1 MANRIRR
8 STRSRS
14 SLNVK
19 FADDPDYDER
29 TFEDDQGDDDDDDID
44 ELPVARIK
52 QEQQRHTSQ
61 NNTNSGIVKRRRGRP
76 AKREPLHDD
85 DEDWHAEEDDDEEDF
100 STVTPVDVTL
110 SPSGP
115 DGNPSVYEFS
125 ETSNRKKLPTVN
137 SVGNNNSSRDSTKT
151 PIKVRR
157 DEKHL
162 CPYCNYCTGKK
173 YLLQRH
179 LKSHSTERPHK
190 CAYCSNTFKTT
201 AQLQNHVNTHLG
213 IKPFQCKFCEYKF
226 TTSGELI
233 RHVRY
238 KHTLEKPHKC
248 EECGY
253 ATVELSKLRR
263 HIRTHTGEKPYSCPH
278 CSYCSPDT
286 FKLKRHLRVHTGERP
301 YQCTICKFRFTQ
313 SNSLKA
319 HMLTHQTNAQKFHCT
334 YCPTVL
340 TRKADLK
347 QHMLKKHA
355 NDEDFVTCLKC
366 DQEFADP
373 HELSQHKKMHH
384 GLNNN
389 NNNSFNNTPRVQLSC
404 SLCTYKT
411 FSQDILDD
419 HMDSQHRDDRTFQC
433 NECGLMYATRGDL
446 RQHVTKVHRCGI
458 YAKMPAGGLS
468 IRQRPY
474 SSSLKN
480 SQRSSTTSTSPIKQQ
495 MRRRETVYRCSIC
508 RNKFPHIRAIE
519 RHHYDVHHIDP
530 FDADAMKKATII
542 DEEEIE
548 DDQEQEHQH
557 QQQQQQSVEMNQ
569 VQQEINNRDEDEQ
582 MAIIQFR
589 NQHQNSEQSPLIV
602 KIERDGYDD
611 FETADDFLLNKPTPR
626 TRQLQKARRTLSKNI
641 YDDSS
646 YLDSS
651 ITKKE
656 YLHNSNY
663 DMKDH
668 YDNEIDYDN
677 ENETETADT
686 FVEMIDDEDN
696 IIDEDDDD
704 GGGQNN
710 IIKYRSST
718 QKLT

>member
-1 MANRIRR
+1 MTNETRR
-8 STRSRS
+8 STRSRA

-19 FADDPDYDER
+19 FADDPDYDEH
-29 TFEDDQGDDDDDDID
+29 TFEDDQGDDDNID
-44 ELPVARIK
+44 ELPVARVK

-61 NNTNSGIVKRRRGRP
+61 NINTNSSNILKRRRGRP
-76 AKREPLHDD
+76 AKRELSHEN
-85 DEDWHAEEDDDEEDF
+85 DEDWHVDDEEDF
-100 STVTPVDVTL
+100 SAVTPVNVTL
-110 SPSGP
+110 SPQANS
-115 DGNPSVYEFS
+115 SIYEFS
-125 ETSNRKKLPTVN
+125 EVSNRKN
-137 SVGNNNSSRDSTKT
+137 IGSSGNNISRDSTKAQNK
-151 PIKVRR
+151 IRR

-190 CAYCSNTFKTT
+190 CTYCSNTFKTT

-238 KHTLEKPHKC
+238 KHTMEKPHKC

-263 HIRTHTGEKPYSCPH
+263 HIRTHTGEKPYACPH

-347 QHMLKKHA
+347 QHMIKKHS

-373 HELSQHKKMHH
+373 NELNQHRKIHHE
-384 GLNNN
+384 NNN
-389 NNNSFNNTPRVQLSC
+389 NFTVPRIQLTCALC
-404 SLCTYKT
+404 SYKT
-411 FSQDILDD
+411 FSPNMLDE
-419 HMDSQHRDDRTFQC
+419 HMNSQHRDHRTFQC

-446 RQHVTKVHRCGI
+446 RQHITKVHRCGV
-458 YAKMPAGGLS
+458 YAKIPAGGLS
-468 IRQRPY
+468 IRPRTF

-480 SQRSSTTSTSPIKQQ
+480 AQRSSSTSSLSPIKQQ
-495 MRRRETVYRCSIC
+495 INRRETVYRCTLCS
-508 RNKFPHIRAIE
+508 NKFTHLRAIE
-519 RHHYDVHHIDP
+519 RHHYDAHNVDP
-530 FDADAMKKATII
+530 FDVEAMKSATIQE
-542 DEEEIE
+542 EEEIE
-548 DDQEQEHQH
+548 DEQQQDESMVNAQSDMQEQE
-557 QQQQQQSVEMNQ
+557 
-569 VQQEINNRDEDEQ
+569 IYNRDEDEQ

-589 NQHQNSEQSPLIV
+589 NQNHNAEQSPLIV
-602 KIERDGYDD
+602 KIERDGTDD
-611 FETADDFLLNKPTPR
+611 FENADDYITNKPTPR
-626 TRQLQKARRTLSKNI
+626 TRQLQKARRTLSKTSFDNSS
-641 YDDSS
+641 YADSS
-646 YLDSS
+646 
-651 ITKKE
+651 TRKKE
-656 YLHNSNY
+656 YLQNSNY
-663 DMKDH
+663 DMKEH
-668 YDNEIDYDN
+668 YDDDMEVDP
-677 ENETETADT
+677 EHETGDT
-686 FVEMIDDEDN
+686 FVENIADDDDNINDEDN
-696 IIDEDDDD
+696 LV
-704 GGGQNN
+704 
-710 IIKYRSST
+710 IKYRSST
-718 QKLT
+718 QKLTSF

>member
-1 MANRIRR
+1 MTSRIRR

-14 SLNVK
+14 SLSLK
-19 FADDPDYDER
+19 FANDPDFDQQA
-29 TFEDDQGDDDDDDID
+29 FEDDQGDNDDDEDDDID

-61 NNTNSGIVKRRRGRP
+61 NNTDSGIVKRRRGRP
-76 AKREPLHDD
+76 SKRETLHDD
-85 DEDWHAEEDDDEEDF
+85 DEWHAEHEEF

-110 SPSGP
+110 SPSGS
-115 DGNPSVYEFS
+115 DVNASVYEFS
-125 ETSNRKKLPTVN
+125 ETSNRKKLPTVD
-137 SVGNNNSSRDSTKT
+137 SFGNNLSHDSTKT

-263 HIRTHTGEKPYSCPH
+263 HIRTHTGEKPYSC
-278 CSYCSPDT
+278 SYCSPDT

-301 YQCTICKFRFTQ
+301 YQCTVCKFRFTQ

-319 HMLTHQTNAQKFHCT
+319 HLLTHETNAQKFHCT

-366 DQEFADP
+366 DQEFTDP
-373 HELSQHKKMHH
+373 HELTQHKKLHH
-384 GLNNN
+384 AMNNTNNN
-389 NNNSFNNTPRVQLSC
+389 FNTPRVQLSC

-419 HMDSQHRDDRTFQC
+419 HMDSQHRDERTFQC

-446 RQHVTKVHRCGI
+446 RQHITKVHRCGV

-468 IRQRPY
+468 IRQRSH

-480 SQRSSTTSTSPIKQQ
+480 SQRSTNLSTSPIKYQA
-495 MRRRETVYRCSIC
+495 RRCETIYRCSTC
-508 RNKFPHIRAIE
+508 RSKFSHLRAIE
-519 RHHYDVHHIDP
+519 RHHYDIHHIDP
-530 FDADAMKKATII
+530 FDTEAMKNSTVI
-542 DEEEIE
+542 DQEEIQ
-548 DDQEQEHQH
+548 DDYEQQQEQQLIEI
-557 QQQQQQSVEMNQ
+557 NQ
-569 VQQEINNRDEDEQ
+569 VQQSINDRDEDEQ

-589 NQHQNSEQSPLIV
+589 NQNQNHDHSPLIV

-611 FETADDFLLNKPTPR
+611 FETADDYISNKRTPR
-626 TRQLQKARRTLSKNI
+626 ACQLQKSRRRSSKTS

-646 YLDSS
+646 CLDSS
-651 ITKKE
+651 VNKKE
-656 YLHNSNY
+656 FLNNSNY
-663 DMKDH
+663 DD
-668 YDNEIDYDN
+668 DTNN
-677 ENETETADT
+677 ENETADI
-686 FVEMIDDEDN
+686 FVEMIDDDQDN
-696 IIDEDDDD
+696 NIDD
-704 GGGQNN
+704 NNFN

-718 QKLT
+718 HKLT

>member
-1 MANRIRR
+1 MTSRVRR
-8 STRSRS
+8 SIRSRS
-14 SLNVK
+14 SLNLK
-19 FADDPDYDER
+19 FTDDPDFDQEA
-29 TFEDDQGDDDDDDID
+29 FEYDQGDEDDDEDDDID

-52 QEQQRHTSQ
+52 QEQQRHASQ

-76 AKREPLHDD
+76 SKRETLHDND
-85 DEDWHAEEDDDEEDF
+85 DEWHAEHEEDF
-100 STVTPVDVTL
+100 STGTPVDVTL
-110 SPSGP
+110 SPTGP
-115 DGNPSVYEFS
+115 DVDASVYEFS
-125 ETSNRKKLPTVN
+125 ETSNRKKLPTVD
-137 SVGNNNSSRDSTKT
+137 SFGSILSRDSTKT

-301 YQCTICKFRFTQ
+301 YQCTVCKFRFTQ

-319 HMLTHQTNAQKFHCT
+319 HMLTHETNAQKFHCT

-347 QHMLKKHA
+347 QHMSKKHA

-366 DQEFADP
+366 DQEFTDP
-373 HELSQHKKMHH
+373 HELTQHKKLHH
-384 GLNNN
+384 AMNNTNNN
-389 NNNSFNNTPRVQLSC
+389 FNTPRVQLSC

-419 HMDSQHRDDRTFQC
+419 HMDSQHRDERTFQC

-446 RQHVTKVHRCGI
+446 RQHITKVHRCGV

-468 IRQRPY
+468 MRQRSH

-480 SQRSSTTSTSPIKQQ
+480 SQRSSNLSTSPIKHQAQ
-495 MRRRETVYRCSIC
+495 RCETIYRCSIC
-508 RNKFPHIRAIE
+508 RSKFSHLRAIE
-519 RHHYDVHHIDP
+519 RHHYDIHHIDP
-530 FDADAMKKATII
+530 FDTEAMKNSTVI
-542 DEEEIE
+542 DEEETQ
-548 DDQEQEHQH
+548 DDYEQQQEQQFIEI
-557 QQQQQQSVEMNQ
+557 NQ
-569 VQQEINNRDEDEQ
+569 VQQSINDREEDEQ

-589 NQHQNSEQSPLIV
+589 NQNQNHDHSPLIV

-611 FETADDFLLNKPTPR
+611 FETADDYISNKRMPR
-626 TRQLQKARRTLSKNI
+626 TYQLQKSRRRLSKMS

-646 YLDSS
+646 CLDSPAN
-651 ITKKE
+651 KKE
-656 YLHNSNY
+656 FLNNSNY
-663 DMKDH
+663 DDA
-668 YDNEIDYDN
+668 DTNN
-677 ENETETADT
+677 ENETADI
-686 FVEMIDDEDN
+686 FVEVIDDDQDN
-696 IIDEDDDD
+696 NIDD
-704 GGGQNN
+704 NNFN

-718 QKLT
+718 HKLT

>member
-1 MANRIRR
+1 MTSEIRR

-19 FADDPDYDER
+19 FVDDPDYDEH
-29 TFEDDQGDDDDDDID
+29 TFEDDQGDDDNID
-44 ELPVARIK
+44 ELPVARVK

-61 NNTNSGIVKRRRGRP
+61 NNNTNSSIIKRRRGRP
-76 AKREPLHDD
+76 AKHELLHDN
-85 DEDWHAEEDDDEEDF
+85 DEDWHVENEEDF
-100 STVTPVDVTL
+100 STVTL
-110 SPSGP
+110 SPQVNS
-115 DGNPSVYEFS
+115 SVYEFS
-125 ETSNRKKLPTVN
+125 ETSNRKSIGST
-137 SVGNNNSSRDSTKT
+137 GNNISRDSIKT
-151 PIKVRR
+151 SIKIRR

-190 CAYCSNTFKTT
+190 CTYCSNTFKTT

-263 HIRTHTGEKPYSCPH
+263 HIRTHTGEKPYACPH

-301 YQCTICKFRFTQ
+301 YQCTVCKFRFTQ

-347 QHMLKKHA
+347 QHMIKKHA
-355 NDEDFVTCLKC
+355 NGEDFVTCLKC
-366 DQEFADP
+366 DQEFSDP
-373 HELSQHKKMHH
+373 HELNQHKKIHH
-384 GLNNN
+384 ENT
-389 NNNSFNNTPRVQLSC
+389 NNNSFNVPRVQLTC
-404 SLCTYKT
+404 ALCTYKT
-411 FSQDILDD
+411 FSQNMLDD
-419 HMDSQHRDDRTFQC
+419 HMNSQHRDYRTFQC

-446 RQHVTKVHRCGI
+446 RQHITKVHRCGV
-458 YAKMPAGGLS
+458 YAKVPAGGLS
-468 IRQRPY
+468 IRPRTY

-480 SQRSSTTSTSPIKQQ
+480 SQRSLSTSSLSPIKQQ
-495 MRRRETVYRCSIC
+495 IQRRETIYRCSLC
-508 RNKFPHIRAIE
+508 SSKFTHIRAIE
-519 RHHYDVHHIDP
+519 RHHYDAHHIDP
-530 FDADAMKKATII
+530 FDVEAMKNATIQY
-542 DEEEIE
+542 EEDIE
-548 DDQEQEHQH
+548 DEQQEQE
-557 QQQQQQSVEMNQ
+557 QSDAHMQSEIE
-569 VQQEINNRDEDEQ
+569 QQEIYNRDEDEQ

-589 NQHQNSEQSPLIV
+589 NQHQNAEQSPLIV
-602 KIERDGYDD
+602 KIERDGYDN
-611 FETADDFLLNKPTPR
+611 FETADDLLSNKPTPR
-626 TRQLQKARRTLSKNI
+626 TRQLQKTRRTLSKNSFDNS
-641 YDDSS
+641 Y

-656 YLHNSNY
+656 FLHNSNY
-663 DMKDH
+663 DMKEH
-668 YDNEIDYDN
+668 YDDDIEIDH
-677 ENETETADT
+677 EQETGDT
-686 FVEMIDDEDN
+686 FVENIADDDDDN
-696 IIDEDDDD
+696 IINNDDE
-704 GGGQNN
+704 NM
-710 IIKYRSST
+710 IFKYRSSS
-718 QKLT
+718 QKLTSF

>member
-1 MANRIRR
+1 MTSGIRR

-19 FADDPDYDER
+19 FADDPDYDEQ
-29 TFEDDQGDDDDDDID
+29 TFEDDQGDDDNID

-52 QEQQRHTSQ
+52 QEQQRHTNQTS
-61 NNTNSGIVKRRRGRP
+61 NTNSSLIKRRRGRP
-76 AKREPLHDD
+76 AKREQLHDN
-85 DEDWHAEEDDDEEDF
+85 DEDWHVEDEEDY
-100 STVTPVDVTL
+100 STGTPLDVTL
-110 SPSGP
+110 SSE
-115 DGNPSVYEFS
+115 GNPSVYEFS
-125 ETSNRKKLPTVN
+125 ETSNRKNLSTP
-137 SVGNNNSSRDSTKT
+137 GNNLSRDSSKT
-151 PIKVRR
+151 SVKIRR

-190 CAYCSNTFKTT
+190 CTYCSNTFKTT

-347 QHMLKKHA
+347 QHMIKKHA

-373 HELSQHKKMHH
+373 HELSQHKKLHH
-384 GLNNN
+384 TNN
-389 NNNSFNNTPRVQLSC
+389 NNNSNNSNTTANNLNIQRIQLNC
-404 SLCTYKT
+404 SLCTFKT

-419 HMDSQHRDDRTFQC
+419 HMDSEHRDDRSYQC

-446 RQHVTKVHRCGI
+446 RQHITKVHRCGV
-458 YAKMPAGGLS
+458 YANIPAGGLS
-468 IRQRPY
+468 IRQKNYP
-474 SSSLKN
+474 SSKGA
-480 SQRSSTTSTSPIKQQ
+480 QRSSMLSSSPMKKSQQ
-495 MRRRETVYRCSIC
+495 RREIVYRCTIC
-508 RNKFPHIRAIE
+508 RNKFPTVRAIE
-519 RHHYDVHHIDP
+519 RHHYDVHRIDP
-530 FDADAMKKATII
+530 FDSEAMKNATLQ

-548 DDQEQEHQH
+548 SEHLEQLH
-557 QQQQQQSVEMNQ
+557 QQDEFHNAG
-569 VQQEINNRDEDEQ
+569 DEDEQ

-589 NQHQNSEQSPLIV
+589 NQHQNADQSPLIV
-602 KIERDGYDD
+602 KLERDGYDN
-611 FETADDFLLNKPTPR
+611 FETADDYLTNKPTPR
-626 TRQLQKARRTLSKNI
+626 TRQWQRARRNMSKTSF
-641 YDDSS
+641 DDS
-646 YLDSS
+646 LT
-651 ITKKE
+651 TKKD
-656 YLHNSNY
+656 YYHSTNY
-663 DMKDH
+663 DMKDQ
-668 YDNEIDYDN
+668 YDDYFDD
-677 ENETETADT
+677 EQEFETADT
-686 FVEMIDDEDN
+686 YVENIDDN
-696 IIDEDDDD
+696 DD
-704 GGGQNN
+704 GGDDENEN
-710 IIKYRSST
+710 FTFKYRSST
-718 QKLT
+718 QKST

>member
-1 MANRIRR
+1 MTSRIRR

-19 FADDPDYDER
+19 FADDPDYDEH
-29 TFEDDQGDDDDDDID
+29 TFEDDQGDDDDDDDID

-76 AKREPLHDD
+76 SKRETIHDD
-85 DEDWHAEEDDDEEDF
+85 DVEWHTEHEEDF

-115 DGNPSVYEFS
+115 DVNASVYEFS
-125 ETSNRKKLPTVN
+125 EASNRKKLPTVD
-137 SVGNNNSSRDSTKT
+137 SFGNNISRDSTKT
-151 PIKVRR
+151 SIKIRR

-238 KHTLEKPHKC
+238 N
-248 EECGY
+248 
-253 ATVELSKLRR
+253 
-263 HIRTHTGEKPYSCPH
+263 
-278 CSYCSPDT
+278 PDT

-301 YQCTICKFRFTQ
+301 YQCTVCKFRFTQ

-319 HMLTHQTNAQKFHCT
+319 HMLTHETNAQKFHCT

-373 HELSQHKKMHH
+373 HELNQHKKIHH
-384 GLNNN
+384 GMNTNNN
-389 NNNSFNNTPRVQLSC
+389 PNNNFNTPRIQLSC

-419 HMDSQHRDDRTFQC
+419 HMDSQHRDERTFQC

-480 SQRSSTTSTSPIKQQ
+480 SQRSSNLSTSPIKQQ

-508 RNKFPHIRAIE
+508 RNKFTHIRAIE
-519 RHHYDVHHIDP
+519 RHHYDIHHIDP
-530 FDADAMKKATII
+530 FDTEAMKNATII
-542 DEEEIE
+542 DEEDVE
-548 DDQEQEHQH
+548 DDYE
-557 QQQQQQSVEMNQ
+557 QQQQQQQQLIDINQ
-569 VQQEINNRDEDEQ
+569 VQQEMNHRDEDEQ

-589 NQHQNSEQSPLIV
+589 NQNQNIDHSPLIV

-611 FETADDFLLNKPTPR
+611 FETADDYISNKPTPR
-626 TRQLQKARRTLSKNI
+626 ARQLQKNRRRSSKSS

-646 YLDSS
+646 YMDSS
-651 ITKKE
+651 INKKE

-663 DMKDH
+663 DIKQQ
-668 YDNEIDYDN
+668 YDDDMYY
-677 ENETETADT
+677 ENEAETADT

-696 IIDEDDDD
+696 IMDENDF
-704 GGGQNN
+704 N
-710 IIKYRSST
+710 IIKYRSSS